1 MRKTRFML
9 ISILLIAV
17 LLVAPV
23 IANAAEND
31 GYSIELNYAGNVYV
45 NEEKVANVTLK
56 GDDTATTYTNVRM
69 KVDVEGPATPKLLA
83 TDTLGTEWDLAQIG
97 YWGSEGG
104 FEIKAGYDIT
114 TPIKATF
121 PEAGKYTI
129 TLSLVDVNNA
139 EKVIVSK
146 TVEINVGVNVSTGD
160 KLVEAINNAKDGDTI
175 TLTNDVTLTTAI
187 EVADKN
193 ITINGNGFTIKGSA
207 DLVGVASPNNKTLV
221 TALYGAKINLV
232 NVKLE
237 DSPKYGV
244 QAYDGAHVVLDGVT
258 ISNCNY
264 GGVLANGGTIEIV
277 DLNLEKNGT
286 TANNGIEISTSKYI
300 TSGNVATLIMNGKLS
315 STETENV
322 IYFAS
327 DENDNTTEMIIEN
340 TESTTDR
347 ILVDGNK
354 VVVANENNE
363 VKYVSNESDKV
374 VIDGD
379 ELPKTVTV
387 TINVMGA
394 TKEITFEVEEGTIL
408 TAKDLESKIDLKAL
422 GMENYT
428 LDGFYADSRY
438 SEKFDFE
445 KAIEADTTIYAKV
458 AKVDEKPGEKPDEKP
473 EEPTDKPEE
482 KPDGD
487 DEIVQTGDY
496 IYIAIGALVLVVAAN
511 VGYAVIKRNHK

>member
-1 MRKTRFML
+1 M
-9 ISILLIAV
+9 
-17 LLVAPV
+17 
-23 IANAAEND
+23 
-31 GYSIELNYAGNVYV
+31 
-45 NEEKVANVTLK
+45 
-56 GDDTATTYTNVRM
+56 
-69 KVDVEGPATPKLLA
+69 
-83 TDTLGTEWDLAQIG
+83 
-97 YWGSEGG
+97 
-104 FEIKAGYDIT
+104 
-114 TPIKATF
+114 
-121 PEAGKYTI
+121 
-129 TLSLVDVNNA
+129 
-139 EKVIVSK
+139 
-146 TVEINVGVNVSTGD
+146 
-160 KLVEAINNAKDGDTI
+160 
-175 TLTNDVTLTTAI
+175 
-187 EVADKN
+187 
-193 ITINGNGFTIKGSA
+193 
-207 DLVGVASPNNKTLV
+207 
-221 TALYGAKINLV
+221 
-232 NVKLE
+232 
-237 DSPKYGV
+237 
-244 QAYDGAHVVLDGVT
+244 
-258 ISNCNY
+258 
-264 GGVLANGGTIEIV
+264 
-277 DLNLEKNGT
+277 NLEKNGT